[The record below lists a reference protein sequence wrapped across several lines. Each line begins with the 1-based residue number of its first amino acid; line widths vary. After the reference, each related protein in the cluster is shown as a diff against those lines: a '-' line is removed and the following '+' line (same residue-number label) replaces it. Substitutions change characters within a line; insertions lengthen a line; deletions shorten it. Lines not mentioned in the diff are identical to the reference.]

1 MAMRLIVMVLC
12 CLSLQLSAHEMKSA
26 ISKVL
31 FNQRTGNIEV
41 MHRFYVHDAEHAV
54 KKLLDKSADLLAKQS
69 TRDSFALYV
78 SSHFQLKSEGQD
90 LKLSLVGNE
99 LDGRFFW
106 VYQEVAIPKQ
116 MTQLQLRHDS
126 LQSLWPDQVNVVS
139 IEGRGKVK
147 TVKFT
152 PEQQW
157 QQVQFSK

>member
-1 MAMRLIVMVLC
+1 
-12 CLSLQLSAHEMKSA
+12 MKSA
-26 ISKVL
+26 ITKVL
-31 FNQRTGNIEV
+31 FNPRTGNVEI

-54 KKLLDKSADLLAKQS
+54 KKLLDKSADLIAKQS

-78 SSHFQLKSEGQD
+78 SSHFQLKSDGQD

-99 LDGRFFW
+99 LEGRFFW
-106 VYQEVAIPKQ
+106 VYQEVAIPKNL
-116 MTQLQLRHDS
+116 TQLQLRHDS
-126 LQSLWPDQVNVVS
+126 LQSLWPDQVNVVN

-147 TVKFT
+147 TLKFT

>member
-1 MAMRLIVMVLC
+1 MRLFILLC
-12 CLSLQLSAHEMKSA
+12 CVISLQLSAHEMKSA
-26 ISKVL
+26 VTKVL
-31 FNQRTGNIEV
+31 FNQRTGNIEI

-78 SSHFQLKSEGQD
+78 SSHFQLKNDQQD

-116 MTQLQLRHDS
+116 LKQLQLRHDS
-126 LQSLWPDQVNVVS
+126 LQSLWQDQVNVVN

-147 TVKFT
+147 TLKFT
-152 PEQQW
+152 PSQQW
-157 QQVQFSK
+157 QQVQLGE

>member
-1 MAMRLIVMVLC
+1 VLC

-26 ISKVL
+26 ITKVL

-54 KKLLDKSADLLAKQS
+54 KKLLDKSADLIAKQS

-78 SSHFQLKSEGQD
+78 SSHFQLKSDGQD

-106 VYQEVAIPKQ
+106 VYQEVAIPQ
-116 MTQLQLRHDS
+116 QLTQLDVRHDS
-126 LQSLWPDQVNVVS
+126 LQTLWKEQVNVIN

-147 TVKFT
+147 TLKFT
-152 PEQQW
+152 PELKW

>member
-1 MAMRLIVMVLC
+1 MRLLILLC
-12 CLSLQLSAHEMKSA
+12 CVISLQLSAHEMKSA
-26 ISKVL
+26 VTKVL
-31 FNQRTGNIEV
+31 FNQRTGNVEI

-54 KKLLDKSADLLAKQS
+54 KKLLDKSADLIAKQS

-78 SSHFQLKSEGQD
+78 SSHFQLKSDDQD

-116 MTQLQLRHDS
+116 LTQLQLRHDS
-126 LQSLWPDQVNVVS
+126 LQSLWPEQVNVVN

-147 TVKFT
+147 TLKFNS
-152 PEQQW
+152 QQKW
-157 QQVQFSK
+157 QQVQFAQ

>member
-1 MAMRLIVMVLC
+1 MRLLILLFCVV
-12 CLSLQLSAHEMKSA
+12 SLQLSAHEMKSA
-26 ISKVL
+26 VTKVL
-31 FNQRTGNIEV
+31 FNQRTGNVEI

-78 SSHFQLKSEGQD
+78 SSHFQLKSDDQD

-116 MTQLQLRHDS
+116 LTQLQLRHDS
-126 LQSLWPDQVNVVS
+126 LQSLWPEQVNVVN

-147 TVKFT
+147 TLKFNS
-152 PEQQW
+152 QQKW
-157 QQVQFSK
+157 QQVQFVQ

>member
-1 MAMRLIVMVLC
+1 
-12 CLSLQLSAHEMKSA
+12 MKSA
-26 ISKVL
+26 VTKVL
-31 FNQRTGNIEV
+31 FNQRTGNVEI

-78 SSHFQLKSEGQD
+78 SSHFQLKSDDQD

-116 MTQLQLRHDS
+116 LTQLQLRHDS
-126 LQSLWPDQVNVVS
+126 LQSLWPDQVNVVN

-147 TVKFT
+147 TLKFNS
-152 PEQQW
+152 QQKW
-157 QQVQFSK
+157 QQVQFAQ

>member
-1 MAMRLIVMVLC
+1 MRWIVIVLC
-12 CLSLQLSAHEMKSA
+12 CLSVQLSAHEMKSA
-26 ISKVL
+26 ITKVL
-31 FNQRTGNIEV
+31 FNPRTGNVEI

-54 KKLLDKSADLLAKQS
+54 KKLLDKSADLIAKQS

-78 SSHFQLKSEGQD
+78 SSHFQLKSDGQD

-106 VYQEVAIPKQ
+106 VYQEVVIPQ
-116 MTQLQLRHDS
+116 YLTQLQLRHDS
-126 LQSLWPDQVNVVS
+126 LQSLWPDQVNVVN

-147 TVKFT
+147 TLKFT

>member
-1 MAMRLIVMVLC
+1 MRLILIVLC

-26 ISKVL
+26 ITKVL
-31 FNQRTGNIEV
+31 FNQRTGNIEI

-78 SSHFQLKSEGQD
+78 SSHFQLKNDQQD

-116 MTQLQLRHDS
+116 LKQLQLRHDS
-126 LQSLWPDQVNVVS
+126 LQSLWQDQVNVVN

-147 TVKFT
+147 TLKFT
-152 PEQQW
+152 PSQQW
-157 QQVQFSK
+157 QQVQLGE

>member
-1 MAMRLIVMVLC
+1 MRLLILLC
-12 CLSLQLSAHEMKSA
+12 CVISLQLSAHEMKSA
-26 ISKVL
+26 VTKVL
-31 FNQRTGNIEV
+31 FNQRTGNVEI

-78 SSHFQLKSEGQD
+78 SSHFQLKSDDQD

-116 MTQLQLRHDS
+116 LTQLQLRHDS
-126 LQSLWPDQVNVVS
+126 LQSLWPEQVNVVN

-147 TVKFT
+147 TLKFNS
-152 PEQQW
+152 QQKW
-157 QQVQFSK
+157 QQVQFAQ

>member
-1 MAMRLIVMVLC
+1 MRWIVIVLC

-26 ISKVL
+26 ITKVL

-54 KKLLDKSADLLAKQS
+54 KKLLDKSADLIAKQS
-69 TRDSFALYV
+69 SRDSFALYV
-78 SSHFQLKSEGQD
+78 STHFQLKSDNQD
-90 LKLSLVGNE
+90 LKLNLVGNE

-106 VYQEVAIPKQ
+106 VYQEVAIPDSLKL
-116 MTQLQLRHDS
+116 MQLRHDS
-126 LQSLWPDQVNVVS
+126 LQSLWPDQVNVVN

-157 QQVQFSK
+157 QQVQLSK

>member
-1 MAMRLIVMVLC
+1 MRLILIVLC

-26 ISKVL
+26 ITKVL
-31 FNQRTGNIEV
+31 FNQRTGNIEI

-54 KKLLDKSADLLAKQS
+54 KKLLDKSADLIAKQS

-78 SSHFQLKSEGQD
+78 SSHFQLKSDGQD

-106 VYQEVAIPKQ
+106 VYQEVAIPKNL
-116 MTQLQLRHDS
+116 THLQLRHDS
-126 LQSLWPDQVNVVS
+126 LQSLWPDQVNVIN

-147 TVKFT
+147 TLKFT

-157 QQVQFSK
+157 QQVQFSQ

>member
-1 MAMRLIVMVLC
+1 MRWIVVVLC

-26 ISKVL
+26 ITKVL
-31 FNQRTGNIEV
+31 FNQRTGNIEI

-78 SSHFQLKSEGQD
+78 SSHFQLKADGQD
-90 LKLSLVGNE
+90 LNLKLVGNE

-106 VYQEVAIPKQ
+106 VYQEVAIPQ
-116 MTQLQLRHDS
+116 QLTQLQLRHDS
-126 LQSLWPDQVNVVS
+126 LQTMWKEQVNVVN

-147 TVKFT
+147 TLKFT
-152 PEQQW
+152 AEQQW
-157 QQVQFSK
+157 QQVQFSN

>member
-1 MAMRLIVMVLC
+1 MRWIVIVLC

-26 ISKVL
+26 ITKVL
-31 FNQRTGNIEV
+31 FNPRTGNVEI

-54 KKLLDKSADLLAKQS
+54 KKLLDKSADLIAKQS

-78 SSHFQLKSEGQD
+78 SSHFQLKSDGQD

-106 VYQEVAIPKQ
+106 VYQEVAIPQ
-116 MTQLQLRHDS
+116 HLTQLQLRHDS
-126 LQSLWPDQVNVVS
+126 LQSLWPDQVNVVN

-147 TVKFT
+147 TLKFT
-152 PEQQW
+152 LEQQW
-157 QQVQFSK
+157 QQVQFSQ

>member
-1 MAMRLIVMVLC
+1 MRLILLVLC

-26 ISKVL
+26 ITKVL

-54 KKLLDKSADLLAKQS
+54 KKLLDKSADLIAKPS

-78 SSHFQLKSEGQD
+78 SSHFQLKSDGQD
-90 LKLSLVGNE
+90 LKLNLVGNE

-106 VYQEVAIPKQ
+106 VYQEVAIPQ
-116 MTQLQLRHDS
+116 QLTQLDVRHDS
-126 LQSLWPDQVNVVS
+126 LQTLWKDQVNVIN

-147 TVKFT
+147 TLKFT
-152 PEQQW
+152 PELKW

>member
-1 MAMRLIVMVLC
+1 MRLLILLC
-12 CLSLQLSAHEMKSA
+12 CVISLQLSAHEMKSA
-26 ISKVL
+26 VTKVL
-31 FNQRTGNIEV
+31 FNQRTGNVEI

-78 SSHFQLKSEGQD
+78 SSHFQLKSDDQD

-116 MTQLQLRHDS
+116 LTQLQLRHDS
-126 LQSLWPDQVNVVS
+126 LQSLWPDQVNVVN

-147 TVKFT
+147 TLKFNS
-152 PEQQW
+152 QQKW
-157 QQVQFSK
+157 QQVQFAQ

>member
-1 MAMRLIVMVLC
+1 MRLILLVLC

-26 ISKVL
+26 ITKVL

-41 MHRFYVHDAEHAV
+41 MHRFYLHDAEHAV
-54 KKLLDKSADLLAKQS
+54 KKLLDKSADLIAKQS

-78 SSHFQLKSEGQD
+78 SSHFQLKSDEQD

-106 VYQEVAIPKQ
+106 VYQEVAIPQ
-116 MTQLQLRHDS
+116 QLTLLQLRHNS
-126 LQSLWPDQVNVVS
+126 LQSLWPEQVNVVN

-147 TVKFT
+147 TLKFT
-152 PEQQW
+152 PQQQW
-157 QQVQFSK
+157 QQVQLSN

>member
-1 MAMRLIVMVLC
+1 MRLILLVLC

-26 ISKVL
+26 ITKVL

-54 KKLLDKSADLLAKQS
+54 KKLLDKSADLIAKQS

-78 SSHFQLKSEGQD
+78 SSHFQLKSDGQD

-106 VYQEVAIPKQ
+106 VYQEVAIPQ
-116 MTQLQLRHDS
+116 QLSLLQLRHDS
-126 LQSLWPDQVNVVS
+126 LQSLWPDQVNVIN

-147 TVKFT
+147 TLKFT

-157 QQVQFSK
+157 QHVQFSN

>member
-1 MAMRLIVMVLC
+1 MRLILFVLC

-26 ISKVL
+26 ITKVL

-54 KKLLDKSADLLAKQS
+54 KKLMDKSADLIGKQS

-78 SSHFQLKSEGQD
+78 SSHFQLKTESQQ
-90 LKLSLVGNE
+90 LKLNLVGNE

-106 VYQEVAIPKQ
+106 VYQEVAIPQ
-116 MTQLQLRHDS
+116 HLTQLQLRHDS
-126 LQSLWPDQVNVVS
+126 LQSLWPGQVNVVN

-147 TVKFT
+147 TLKFT

-157 QQVQFSK
+157 LQVDISQ

>member
-1 MAMRLIVMVLC
+1 MRLILLVLC
-12 CLSLQLSAHEMKSA
+12 FLSLQLSAHEMKSA
-26 ISKVL
+26 ITKVL
-31 FNQRTGNIEV
+31 FNQRTDNIEV

-54 KKLLDKSADLLAKQS
+54 KKLLDKSADLIAKQS

-78 SSHFQLKSEGQD
+78 SSHFQLKSDGQD

-106 VYQEVAIPKQ
+106 VYQEVAIPQ
-116 MTQLQLRHDS
+116 QLSLLQLRHDS
-126 LQSLWPDQVNVVS
+126 LQSLWPDQVNVIN

-147 TVKFT
+147 TLKFT

-157 QQVQFSK
+157 QQVQFSN